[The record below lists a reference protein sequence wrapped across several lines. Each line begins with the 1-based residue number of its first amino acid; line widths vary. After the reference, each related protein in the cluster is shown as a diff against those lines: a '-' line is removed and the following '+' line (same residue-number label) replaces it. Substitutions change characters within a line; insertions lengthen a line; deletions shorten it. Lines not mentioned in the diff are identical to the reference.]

1 MSLSIGI
8 IGKGIVG
15 TANGFAFEKLGHDV
29 IYHDP
34 KLLNTEISSV
44 AFTDLNFI
52 CVPTPQSEDGSCDT
66 SIVEQVLEDLRNCKY
81 SGVSVIKSTVPPGFT
96 DRMMDKY
103 GASVAVSVEFLRE
116 RCSIFDATENVRLL
130 PIGTF
135 GSREGW
141 DIGYVDIPFNK
152 IVEAHG
158 DFPQRT
164 MRMKPIEVE
173 LLKYMHNCFN
183 ALRIGFANEFY
194 DLAKALDADYSVV
207 KKGLLATS
215 DIPNMYLDVTPKFR
229 GFAGVCLPKDLAAMI
244 ALAQDKGVNVRIL
257 RALQELNLSLKPSV
271 FPGMRLS

>member
-1 MSLSIGI
+1 MMKIGI
-8 IGKGIVG
+8 IGKGVVG

-34 KLLNTEISSV
+34 KLLETGIASV

-52 CVPTPQSEDGSCDT
+52 CVPTPQSEDGSCNT
-66 SIVEQVLEDLRNCKY
+66 TIVEQVLEDLRNCKY
-81 SGVSVIKSTVPPGFT
+81 KGVTVIKSTVPPGFT

-103 GASVAVSVEFLRE
+103 GASVAVSLEFLRE
-116 RCSIFDATENVRLL
+116 RCSIFDATENVKLL
-130 PIGTF
+130 PVGTF
-135 GSREGW
+135 GARQGF
-141 DIGYVDIPFNK
+141 GANYVDVAFDK

-158 DFPQRT
+158 DYPKSV

-194 DLAKALDADYSVV
+194 EIANSVGADYNTV
-207 KKGLLATS
+207 KKGLLKTAE
-215 DIPNMYLDVTPKFR
+215 IPNMYLDVTPKFK

-244 ALAQDKGVNVRIL
+244 ALAEEKGVNVRIL
-257 RALQELNLSLKPSV
+257 KALQELNLSLKPSV